1 MRLLKSLFWLIVL
14 GGLALLVF
22 AWVMPADLAVRWFG
36 ARLAPAVMTGVRG
49 TVWDG
54 HADGVSVFGRDLGE
68 VNWRIDK
75 GPLLRGRMVADLHI
89 RGNDIEATGL
99 ATRVA
104 PGNYEI
110 RDLRFRLPAS
120 LAQPAIDVPAL
131 QLLGTISGVV
141 SQARWDGGKLLGAV
155 GNARWSDVGV
165 TGSVEGR
172 FADLLAEFASKPDG
186 SVSGVITDAGQGNLE
201 VNGVFDIVGN
211 LFTTEARLAARNNDP
226 AVKDML
232 RYVGQPQ
239 PDGSSHYIAS
249 GQLLKVF

>member
-1 MRLLKSLFWLIVL
+1 MSLLKSLFWLIVL

-22 AWVMPADLAVRWFG
+22 AWVMPADMAVRWFG

-49 TVWDG
+49 TIWDG

-68 VNWRIDK
+68 VNWRVDK

-89 RGNDIEATGL
+89 RGNDIEATGV

-120 LAQPAIDVPAL
+120 LAQPAFDVPAL
-131 QLLGTISGVV
+131 QLLGNISGVV
-141 SQARWDGGKLLGAV
+141 SQAQWNNGRMLGAV
-155 GNARWSDVGV
+155 GNARWSEVGV
-165 TGSVEGR
+165 TGQVEGR
-172 FADLLAEFASKPDG
+172 FADVVAEFSSKPDG
-186 SVSGVITDAGQGNLE
+186 SIGGIVHDSGQGNLE
-201 VNGVFDIVGN
+201 VNGVFDIKDN
-211 LFTTEARLAARNNDP
+211 LFTAEAKLSARNNDP
-226 AVKDML
+226 AVQEML

-239 PDGSSHYIAS
+239 PDGSSHYLLS
-249 GQLLKVF
+249 GQLLKLF